1 MDGKIHKDYVL
12 VGGQQCAPARARHAS
27 PARTCPSFAADGC
40 ARPRSCRPYH
50 DRCRVGLPRKV
61 HVVVGA
67 DRDHPRQDAAR
78 RLARHLPGAGHR
90 GRGHTLRPRLRGR
103 PQRVAGGMTAGST
116 RRGERESCVLR
127 RAGRRPGLSPERETP
142 HVRPSPRI
150 GDCAGGRTVQC
161 IQDNRPYTHTRH
173 SITDYAV

>member
-40 ARPRSCRPYH
+40 ARPRPCRPYH

-78 RLARHLPGAGHR
+78 HLARHLPGAGHR

-116 RRGERESCVLR
+116 RRGERELR
-127 RAGRRPGLSPERETP
+127 VAPRGTPPGLVSGARDTA
-142 HVRPSPRI
+142 RAAI
-150 GDCAGGRTVQC
+150 T
-161 IQDNRPYTHTRH
+161 THR
-173 SITDYAV
+173 